1 MSTPLLELSHISKR
15 YPAVLANDAIS
26 LQVMPE
32 QIHAILGEN
41 GAGKSTLMKII
52 YGEGQPLSLIT
63 I

>member
-26 LQVMPE
+26 LQVMPG

-41 GAGKSTLMKII
+41 GAGKST
-52 YGEGQPLSLIT
+52 
-63 I
+63 